1 MSITRVV
8 NTFKKISKEPA
19 VELGKYFNI
28 AFGHCK
34 IIGLFVVLSTCKIQS
49 VTHKKGVDRVGY
61 QTILLEKND
70 LVSIITINRPEKLNA
85 LNQQTLEELEEAFD
99 SIAKD
104 KTVRA
109 IVITGAGEKAFVA
122 GADIAQIA
130 EMDGAAGQQFA
141 KYGQAVFN
149 KIENFKKP
157 VIAAVNGFALG
168 GGCELALA
176 CHLRIAADTAKF
188 GLPEIN
194 LGIIPGYGGT
204 QRLPRVIGHSRA
216 LQMMLTGDMVDAAT
230 AENYG
235 LVNQVVSRTE
245 LMSVATA
252 LAEKLSTKAPLA
264 VGYILSAVYDGR
276 ELTMPEALNIEAK
289 YFGEVCNTE
298 DMREGTKAF
307 LEKRKPQFK
316 GA

>member
-1 MSITRVV
+1 M
-8 NTFKKISKEPA
+8 
-19 VELGKYFNI
+19 
-28 AFGHCK
+28 
-34 IIGLFVVLSTCKIQS
+34 
-49 VTHKKGVDRVGY
+49 GY